1 MEEIQP
7 IVREKDEIEFTDESK
22 LLGHL
27 DSSENE
33 NSEARMKA
41 ILCLVE

>member
-22 LLGHL
+22 LLGYL

-41 ILCLVE
+41 VLCLVE

>member
-7 IVREKDEIEFTDESK
+7 IVREKDEIDYTDESK

-27 DSSENE
+27 DSSENQ
-33 NSEARMKA
+33 NSRQG
-41 ILCLVE
+41 